1 MTPLLV
7 TCPVVVLGYKTQRR
21 LGAVIEQ
28 FLYLTSS
35 LTLIYIMP
43 LDNTRRYRHTR
54 GGTISRPRF
63 PIPERGM
70 EGLPYMGPAEVRIV
84 F

>member
-1 MTPLLV
+1 
-7 TCPVVVLGYKTQRR
+7 
-21 LGAVIEQ
+21 
-28 FLYLTSS
+28 
-35 LTLIYIMP
+35 MP

-70 EGLPYMGPAEVRIV
+70 EGLPYMGPAEVRV
-84 F
+84 AFHGSWSLD